1 MKNSV
6 FLCFLFVCWSANLFA
21 QTQEVKTKSNL
32 ILSVRTNDDN
42 HCHKVVKDWELFAEG
57 YDTLQQ
63 VVFWKEVV
71 NLDPE
76 YYIIYSLESREILGY
91 AETKEWNRKS
101 PAAKKAFIEER
112 RIELGVPKGNTIVT
126 AQGRQDFYLF
136 QETIP
141 NISKAVDIFN
151 KNHTDPWYAQAILL
165 IESPGAKV
173 KTSYAGARGSF
184 QIMPDVGREMGL
196 IVSETV
202 DERTNFTKSAQAAA
216 KLIRQNC
223 VPQAKAMLKRRGI
236 AFHETDLWFRLLVM
250 HCYHAGAGNVNSALS
265 AINAK
270 SGGQAL
276 ITRLWKTTS
285 GGFGNE
291 SQNYSQIA
299 LAAILELTNIVD
311 SQGDIICSQSEESW
325 E

>member
-1 MKNSV
+1 MKNFFIFIMLACLSV
-6 FLCFLFVCWSANLFA
+6 ELSFGQGQEAKTNANH
-21 QTQEVKTKSNL
+21 

-42 HCHKVVKDWELFAEG
+42 TCHKVVKDWELFSEG

-63 VVFWKEVV
+63 VVFWREVV

-76 YYIIYSLESREILGY
+76 HYIIYSLESREILGY
-91 AETKEWNRKS
+91 AETSEWNRKS

-112 RIELGVPKGNTIVT
+112 RNDMEIPRGNTIVT

-151 KNHTDPWYAQAILL
+151 KDHTDPWYAQAILL
-165 IESPGAKV
+165 IESPGARV

-184 QIMPDVGREMGL
+184 QIMPEVGREMGL
-196 IVSETV
+196 IVNETT
-202 DERTNFTKSAQAAA
+202 DERTNFTKSAHAAA

-223 VPQAKAMLKRRGI
+223 VPQAKAMLNRRGI

-250 HCYHAGAGNVNSALS
+250 HCYHAGAGNVNSALTS
-265 AINAK
+265 MGAK
-270 SGGQAL
+270 KGGKEL
-276 ITRLWKTTS
+276 IVKLWKTTA

-299 LAAILELTNIVD
+299 LAAIMELSNIVD
-311 SQGDIICSQSEESW
+311 SQGDIVCGQSEEEW
-325 E
+325 